1 MERVAAMTVG
11 YLLTLGWRH
20 RLVIAVC
27 LVLTGVAVFL
37 GSSPIESWNGRV
49 SVVLLPPEG
58 GKGNAIAPTT
68 ASLIATTGIVAHSV
82 NGASEESQ
90 TVSSDLTLTSLG
102 VERGWSVRQP
112 NAGGQWDVNYE
123 EARLDVK
130 SSGRT
135 VEEASAQMTEAL
147 AAIEDALTVLEVRR
161 GVSERERIRLDLS
174 PDRPVFI
181 VQSGSRI
188 RVMAGAG
195 LAGLLMTIAVVLA
208 ADRLTESRWSATKPR
223 SADGSALGEFADSHR

>member
-1 MERVAAMTVG
+1 MTVG

-135 VEEASAQMTEAL
+135 VEEASAQMTDAL

>member
-1 MERVAAMTVG
+1 MTVG
-11 YLLTLGWRH
+11 YLLALVWRH
-20 RLVIAVC
+20 RFVTAVC
-27 LVLTGVAVFL
+27 LVLTGVALFL

-49 SVVLLPPEG
+49 SVVLLAPESA
-58 GKGNAIAPTT
+58 KGNAIAPTT
-68 ASLIATTGIVAHSV
+68 GSLIATTGIVARSV
-82 NGASEESQ
+82 NGPGEESQ
-90 TVSSDLTLTSLG
+90 TVSSDLTLTSIG

-147 AAIEDALTVLEVRR
+147 TAIEDALTVLEDGRDVN
-161 GVSERERIRLDLS
+161 EHERIRLDLS
-174 PDRPVFI
+174 PDQPVFT

-188 RVMAGAG
+188 RAMAGTG
-195 LAGLLMTIAVVLA
+195 LAGLLMTAVVVLGAERLA
-208 ADRLTESRWSATKPR
+208 ESRRSASKPR
-223 SADGSALGEFADSHR
+223 SADGSDLGEFADSHR

>member
-1 MERVAAMTVG
+1 MTVG

-147 AAIEDALTVLEVRR
+147 TAIEDALTVLEVRR

>member
-1 MERVAAMTVG
+1 MTFG
-11 YLLTLGWRH
+11 DLLALAWRH
-20 RLVIAVC
+20 RLVTALC
-27 LVLTGVAVFL
+27 LVMTGVALFL

-58 GKGNAIAPTT
+58 TTGNAIAPTT
-68 ASLIATTGIVAHSV
+68 GSLIATTGIVARAVH
-82 NGASEESQ
+82 GPSEESK
-90 TVSSDLTLTSLG
+90 TVSSDLTLTSIG

-147 AAIEDALTVLEVRR
+147 TAIEDALTVLQDRR
-161 GVSERERIRLDLS
+161 DVNEHERIRLELS
-174 PDRPVFI
+174 PDQPVFT
-181 VQSGSRI
+181 VQSGSRG
-188 RVMAGAG
+188 RVMAGTG
-195 LAGLLMTIAVVLA
+195 LAGLLVTIGMVLGA
-208 ADRLTESRWSATKPR
+208 ERLAESRRSASKPR
-223 SADGSALGEFADSHR
+223 SADGAELGEFADSYR

>member
-1 MERVAAMTVG
+1 MTVG

-20 RLVIAVC
+20 RLVTAVC
-27 LVLTGVAVFL
+27 LVLTGVALFL
-37 GSSPIESWNGRV
+37 GSSPTESWNGRV
-49 SVVLLPPEG
+49 SVVLLAPEG
-58 GKGNAIAPTT
+58 SNGDAIAPTT
-68 ASLIATTGIVAHSV
+68 GSLIATTGIVTRRV
-82 NGASEESQ
+82 NGPREESV
-90 TVSSDLTLTSLG
+90 TVSSDLTLTSIG

-147 AAIEDALTVLEVRR
+147 TAIEDALTVLEVRR
-161 GVSERERIRLDLS
+161 GVNERERIRLDLS
-174 PDRPVFI
+174 PDRPVVT
-181 VQSGSRI
+181 VQSGSRL
-188 RVMAGAG
+188 RVMAGTG

-208 ADRLTESRWSATKPR
+208 AERLTESRRSASKPR
-223 SADGSALGEFADSHR
+223 SADGSDPGELADSHR

>member
-1 MERVAAMTVG
+1 MAAMSVG
-11 YLLTLGWRH
+11 CLLTLGWRH
-20 RLVIAVC
+20 RFVTAVC
-27 LVLTGVAVFL
+27 LVLTGVAVFV

-49 SVVLLPPEG
+49 SVVLLAPEG

-68 ASLIATTGIVAHSV
+68 ASLIATTGVVARSV
-82 NGASEESQ
+82 NGASEASQ
-90 TVSSDLTLTSLG
+90 TVSSDLTLTSIG

-147 AAIEDALTVLEVRR
+147 TAIEDALTALEDGRD
-161 GVSERERIRLDLS
+161 VSEHERIRLDLS
-174 PDRPVFI
+174 PDRPVFT
-181 VQSGSRI
+181 VQSGSRV
-188 RVMAGAG
+188 RVMAGTG
-195 LAGLLMTIAVVLA
+195 LAGLLMTAVVVLGAERLA
-208 ADRLTESRWSATKPR
+208 KSRRSASKPR
-223 SADGSALGEFADSHR
+223 SADGFDLGEFADSHR

>member
-1 MERVAAMTVG
+1 MTVG
-11 YLLTLGWRH
+11 HLLALVWRH
-20 RLVIAVC
+20 RLVTAVC
-27 LVLTGVAVFL
+27 LMLTGVALLL

-49 SVVLLPPEG
+49 SVVFLAPEG
-58 GKGNAIAPTT
+58 EGNAIAPTT
-68 ASLIATTGIVAHSV
+68 GSLIATTGIVARRV
-82 NGASEESQ
+82 NGPGEESE
-90 TVSSDLTLTSLG
+90 TVSSDLTLTSIG

-147 AAIEDALTVLEVRR
+147 TAIEDALTVLEDGRDVN
-161 GVSERERIRLDLS
+161 EHARIRLDLS
-174 PDRPVFI
+174 PDRPVFT

-188 RVMAGAG
+188 RVMAGTG
-195 LAGLLMTIAVVLA
+195 LAGLLMTAVVVLGAERLA
-208 ADRLTESRWSATKPR
+208 KSRRSASKPR
-223 SADGSALGEFADSHR
+223 SADGSDLGEFADSHR